1 MRALQ
6 VQGQQKEGL
15 LEELVAAEVEL
26 QVWAESVGEVGTEQ
40 KEQPAGAAWALKL
53 VVSMQETL

>member
-1 MRALQ
+1 M
-6 VQGQQKEGL
+6 QGQQKEGL

-26 QVWAESVGEVGTEQ
+26 QVWAESVGGVGTEQ
-40 KEQPAGAAWALKL
+40 KEKLAGAAWPLKL

>member
-1 MRALQ
+1 M
-6 VQGQQKEGL
+6 QGQQKEGL
-15 LEELVAAEVEL
+15 LEELFAAEVEL
-26 QVWAESVGEVGTEQ
+26 QVWAESVGGVGTEQ